1 MPERVMPKF
10 EKSPPELVERF
21 DDALARHAA
30 PDVVLRPMFGYRCA
44 WIGGN
49 MATGLFASEWWVR
62 LSEPDR
68 EALLAVSGAHPFQVM
83 PGRDMGRYV
92 VMPSDLTADDARL
105 DEWLARALAVT
116 RTVPPKAK
124 AR

>member
-1 MPERVMPKF
+1 MPRVMPKF
-10 EKSPPELVERF
+10 EKSPLELIDRF
-21 DDALARHAA
+21 TTAIARQAA
-30 PDVVLRPMFGYRCA
+30 PDVSQRKMFGYPCA

-68 EALLAVSGAHPFQVM
+68 EQLLARPGAHPFQVM

-92 VMPSDLTADDARL
+92 VMPPDVVADDAAL
-105 DEWLARALAVT
+105 DGWLDKALEFT
-116 RTVPPKAK
+116 RSLPPKAK
-124 AR
+124 